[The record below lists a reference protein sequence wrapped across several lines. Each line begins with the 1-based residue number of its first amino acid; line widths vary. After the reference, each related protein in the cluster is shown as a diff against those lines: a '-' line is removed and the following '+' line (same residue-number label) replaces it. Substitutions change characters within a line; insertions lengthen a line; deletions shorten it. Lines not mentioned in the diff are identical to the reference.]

1 MIQTLIYGVASVSAQ
16 SENAMKKLGKLLE
29 SEKSKV
35 TKLIDKRRY
44 VDDNGDSKDSRDEC
58 VKIVK
63 DSDETFSMV

>member
-44 VDDNGDSKDSRDEC
+44 VDDNGDSKASRDEC
-58 VKIVK
+58 VKLVK